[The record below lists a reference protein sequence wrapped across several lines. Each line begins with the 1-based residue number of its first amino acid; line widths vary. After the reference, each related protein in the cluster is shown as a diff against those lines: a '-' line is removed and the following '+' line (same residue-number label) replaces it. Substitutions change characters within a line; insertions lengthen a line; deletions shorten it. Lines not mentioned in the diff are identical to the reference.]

1 MGAHF
6 ARWRAAIAITAAL
19 PSAAGTAALPSAAGT
34 AANAQALAR
43 CATLCQEAGAEPT
56 VEPTV
61 EPDVLMTGGHGLLR
75 CADVGAQFLHTVF
88 AQPHVQGVLVKGML
102 PKSNRVLPALACA
115 HQHTGG
121 RGG

>member
-43 CATLCQEAGAEPT
+43 CATLCQEADP
-56 VEPTV
+56 EPTV
-61 EPDVLMTGGHGLLR
+61 EPDVLMTGGHRLLR
-75 CADVGAQFLHTVF
+75 CTDVSAQVLHTVF

-102 PKSNRVLPALACA
+102 PKSNRVPPALAYA
-115 HQHTGG
+115 HQNTGG

>member
-6 ARWRAAIAITAAL
+6 ARWRAAIAI
-19 PSAAGTAALPSAAGT
+19 TAALPSAAGT

-56 VEPTV
+56 VEP
-61 EPDVLMTGGHGLLR
+61 DVLMTGGHRLLR

-115 HQHTGG
+115 HQNTGG